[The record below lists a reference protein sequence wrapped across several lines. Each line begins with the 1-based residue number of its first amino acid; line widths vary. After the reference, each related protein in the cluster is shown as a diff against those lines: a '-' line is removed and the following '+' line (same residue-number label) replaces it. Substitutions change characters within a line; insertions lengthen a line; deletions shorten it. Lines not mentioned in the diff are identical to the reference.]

1 MVLHEKDPTWAGRVA
16 VRRHTCAITA
26 LSINTTLK
34 QHPHIWSATNLPYD
48 AYKLLAVPAPIGGV
62 LVFCANSLHYHSQS
76 GSCALGLNEFAVAPE
91 GSAEYPRSKMSVEL
105 DCAHAT
111 WVANEV
117 ALISTKNGMLLF
129 LNLVYEGRS
138 VQRLE
143 LTKSKASVL
152 TSCMCTIG
160 ENFFFLGSRLADSLL
175 VQHTLGSASGRTSSL
190 MVKAE
195 REEGD
200 IEADLSA
207 PAAKRLKRE
216 PSEEEEGVSAE
227 EMSLYYSTPTASD
240 ISQKKTFTFTVR
252 DSLVNICPLRDFAY
266 GLRSNAD
273 QSATGLGKQSNY
285 ELVACSGHGKNGSL
299 SVLHQSIRPDLINK
313 VALPGCSGIWTVY
326 HKTDRDDSNE
336 FDFGTSED
344 DEFHAYL
351 IISLESRT
359 MVLETG
365 DTLGEVTENVE
376 YYTEGNTIAAGN
388 LFGRRFVVQVYQNGL
403 RLLDG
408 AKMLQELL
416 ITNSELENNSSEVAN
431 NLVIEAV
438 IADPYMLL
446 KMTDGSLQLVVG
458 DVENT
463 KLSIPQPQGF
473 GITTDAIT
481 AFTLYQDKGPHQWLR
496 RTCSEMNSDR
506 SQWSSTSD
514 QGYVYCIVCRISGRF
529 EIYELPRMVC
539 VYAVDNFNHG
549 MSVLWDQK
557 VLERRANS
565 NAALKEGAE
574 EDKAPGDALL
584 RDAGLSLHVS
594 QICFESWG
602 EKFGRPF
609 LLATLSDGTMLC
621 YHAFSYDANE
631 SSDALEFRETA
642 TSLKDLSR
650 LTHLR
655 FARIPID
662 WVSGQED
669 GAKVL
674 YETKF
679 CSFKNVGSFPGVFV
693 TGLRPTWLMV
703 CRGRLRPHPQ
713 FCDGAI
719 LGFTPLHN
727 VNCAHGFIYITAQG
741 QLKICQLPSLLF
753 YDNDWPVQ
761 KIPLRGTPHQITYHS
776 DVNLY
781 ALIISTPV
789 SRPTSQVLMGD
800 GHPFDQ
806 QQENSIGE
814 DGQRL
819 VTSEDYEVRII
830 EPAQPGGNWEAKA
843 AIKMH
848 LTENALTV
856 RIVSI
861 KNITTDQTQT
871 LLAIGTSYV
880 QGEDVAAKGRII
892 LVSVGKDPQDP
903 GSWAR
908 EVYSKELK
916 GSISAIAS
924 LQGHLL
930 IAIGPKIILHSWN
943 GSELN
948 GAAFFDAPLY
958 VVSLNIVKNFILFGD
973 IHKSIY
979 FLCWKEDGAQL
990 TLLAKDF
997 GSLDCYATEFLIDG
1011 STLSLLVSDSR
1022 KNLQIFSYA
1031 PKSMESWKG
1040 QKLLSRAEFHLGAHV
1055 NKFHRL
1061 QMLPT
1066 PGSARSNRY
1075 AVLFGTL
1082 DGAIDYLAP
1091 LDELTFRRLHTL
1103 QRKLVDCVSH
1113 VAGVNPRAFR
1123 QFRCDG
1129 KAHRPGPDNIVDCEL
1144 LSHYDMLPLDEQLE
1158 IARQIGTTRAHVLSN
1173 LDRKSVV

>member
-1 MVLHEKDPTWAGRVA
+1 M
-16 VRRHTCAITA
+16 
-26 LSINTTLK
+26 
-34 QHPHIWSATNLPYD
+34 
-48 AYKLLAVPAPIGGV
+48 
-62 LVFCANSLHYHSQS
+62 FCANSLHYHSQS

-91 GSAEYPRSKMSVEL
+91 GSAEHPKSKLSVEL
-105 DCAHAT
+105 DTAQAT
-111 WVANEV
+111 WVAHDV
-117 ALISTKNGMLLF
+117 ALISTKTGMLLF
-129 LNLVYEGRS
+129 LSLVYEGRS

-143 LTKSKASVL
+143 LSKSMASVL

-160 ENFFFLGSRLADSLL
+160 DNFFFLGSRLADSLL
-175 VQHTLGSASGRTSSL
+175 VQHTLGSASARTPSS
-190 MVKAE
+190 MVKTE

-200 IEADLSA
+200 IESDLA
-207 PAAKRLKRE
+207 GPAAKRLKRE
-216 PSEEEEGVSAE
+216 PSDNGEEGVSAE
-227 EMSLYYSTPTASD
+227 EMSLYYSSPTSSD
-240 ISQKKTFTFTVR
+240 TSQKKTFTFTVR

-273 QSATGLGKQSNY
+273 ATATGLSKQSNY

-299 SVLHQSIRPDLINK
+299 SVLHQSIRPELITEVK
-313 VALPGCSGIWTVY
+313 LPGCSGIWTVY
-326 HKTDRDDSNE
+326 HKAERDDATE
-336 FDFGTSED
+336 FDFGTNEAE
-344 DEFHAYL
+344 EFHAYL
-351 IISLESRT
+351 IISLESQT

-365 DTLGEVTENVE
+365 DTLEEVTGSVE
-376 YYTEGNTIAAGN
+376 YYTEGSTIAAGN
-388 LFGRRFVVQVYQNGL
+388 LFGRRFVVQVFQNGL

-408 AKMLQELL
+408 AKMTQELL
-416 ITNSELENNSSEVAN
+416 IASPQLENGGADVAS
-431 NLVIEAV
+431 NLVIEAT
-438 IADPYMLL
+438 IADPFVLL
-446 KMTDGSLQLVVG
+446 KMTDGSLQLVG
-458 DVENT
+458 DTEST
-463 KLSIPQPQGF
+463 KLTISQPPNF
-473 GITTDAIT
+473 ISSTDTIT
-481 AFTLYQDKGPHQWLR
+481 ACTLYQDKGPHCWLQ
-496 RTCSEMNSDR
+496 RTCSETIADR
-506 SQWSSTSD
+506 SQWPSTSD
-514 QGYVYCIVCRISGRF
+514 QGNVYCVLCRKSGRL
-529 EIYELPRMVC
+529 EIYDLPRVTC
-539 VYAVDNFNHG
+539 VFAVDYFNHG

-574 EDKAPGDALL
+574 EDKAPGDAIL
-584 RDAGLSLHVS
+584 RDAGLSLHVT

-621 YHAFSYDANE
+621 YHAFSYEAIE
-631 SSDALEFRETA
+631 PSDALESGEA
-642 TSLKDLSR
+642 TVRSLKDSPR
-650 LTHLR
+650 LAHLR
-655 FARIPID
+655 FVRIPID

-669 GAKVL
+669 GAKVVH
-674 YETKF
+674 ETKF
-679 CSFKNVGSFPGVFV
+679 SSFKNVGSFPGVFV

-727 VNCAHGFIYITAQG
+727 VNCAHGFIFITAEG
-741 QLKICQLPSLLF
+741 RLKICQLPPLLF

-761 KIPLRGTPHQITYHS
+761 KIPLRGTPHQITYHA

-789 SRPTSQVLMGD
+789 SRPTAQVLMGD

-819 VTSEDYEVRII
+819 VTSEDYEVRVI

-848 LTENALTV
+848 MTENALTV

-892 LVSVGKDPQDP
+892 LVSVGKDPQEP
-903 GSWAR
+903 SSWAR

-930 IAIGPKIILHSWN
+930 VAIGPKIILHSWN

-1091 LDELTFRRLHTL
+1091 VDELTFRRLQAL

-1123 QFRCDG
+1123 RFRCDG

-1173 LDRKSVV
+1173 LRDLALSTSFL